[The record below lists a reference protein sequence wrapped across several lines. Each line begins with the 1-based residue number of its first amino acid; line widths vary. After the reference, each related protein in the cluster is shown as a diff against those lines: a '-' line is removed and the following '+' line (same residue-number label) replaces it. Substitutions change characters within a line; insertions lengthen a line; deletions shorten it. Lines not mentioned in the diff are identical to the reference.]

1 MTWTELKKTII
12 AEYDSRNLKSR
23 VRYNAIE
30 RIEIII
36 EQHHAQAIK
45 EVKKLMVVDKQ
56 CLKKQYAEQKGKSIS
71 GAESSVIDEIYN
83 QLSNL

>member
-1 MTWTELKKTII
+1 MTWKELKKTII

-30 RIEIII
+30 RIEIFI

-56 CLKKQYAEQKGKSIS
+56 CLKKQYVESIS

>member
-30 RIEIII
+30 RIEIFI
-36 EQHHAQAIK
+36 EQIK
-45 EVKKLMVVDKQ
+45 KMNPPTQSNPIRKANPRWSFIKLANVS
-56 CLKKQYAEQKGKSIS
+56 Y
-71 GAESSVIDEIYN
+71 IYCA
-83 QLSNL
+83 LI